1 MSGVPTHDLSAAI
14 KPQST
19 APLASILAAAQQ
31 RHALFP
37 APAPAG
43 NARPQPVVVAVSGG
57 VDSVVLLHLL
67 AHLAAAWKLELHV
80 AHVDH
85 ALRPASAEDAAFVR
99 DLAGAFGLPIH
110 SVRLDGAALHADPAG
125 VEAAART
132 ARYRF
137 LCATAINVT
146 PSSLVPL
153 VAVAH
158 HADDQAETLLL
169 RLVQGS
175 GLAGLAAMRPVTL
188 LEGTGLGDPAV
199 RLVRPLLAAPR
210 AAILDYAQRNR
221 LAWREDESNTDD
233 ARARNLLRHE
243 VLPHLARLNPDIR
256 ATLARTATLL
266 ADETDR
272 LHASDAATCRQLTV
286 AAGNGRL
293 LLDLAGV
300 QALPQADRRG
310 LLRAALGQLRDELR
324 AVTFAQLDGLAAA
337 IAAAGSGSGPHPLP
351 HDLAW
356 SIVWGNS
363 DQGLC
368 LALHRRD
375 TLPVEPPGPWLSP
388 AWRAASAAAKL
399 DPEQPCT
406 MTSGEWM
413 LTCNTVPVAALS
425 LPWGDNPD
433 RWLARFDRA
442 LLLAPELTTAR
453 PGMRIAPLGMGG
465 RHKQVGD
472 LFTDRK
478 IAPALREGW
487 PVVVDRASDTVLWV
501 CGLAQSH
508 YARITGATQ
517 RVWVVRWAH
526 SAG

>member
-1 MSGVPTHDLSAAI
+1 MTGVPTQDLSTAI
-14 KPQST
+14 KLQST
-19 APLASILAAAQQ
+19 EPLATILAAAQQ
-31 RHALFP
+31 SHALFP
-37 APAPAG
+37 APVPAS

-57 VDSVVLLHLL
+57 MDSVVLLHLL
-67 AHLAAAWKLELHV
+67 ARHATAWKLDLHV

-99 DLAGAFGLPIH
+99 DLAGAFGLPFH
-110 SVRLDGAALHADPAG
+110 GVRLDGVALHADPAG
-125 VEAAART
+125 IEAAART

-146 PSSLVPL
+146 PPSLVPL

-158 HADDQAETLLL
+158 HAGDQAETLLL

-188 LEGTGLGDPAV
+188 LEGPAPGDRPI

-210 AAILDYAQRNR
+210 ATILDYAQHHS
-221 LAWREDESNTDD
+221 LEWREDESNTDD

-266 ADETDR
+266 ADEADR
-272 LHASDAATCRQLTV
+272 LHAIDDAACRQLTV
-286 AAGNGRL
+286 AADAGRL
-293 LLDLAGV
+293 LLDLAGM
-300 QALPQADRRG
+300 QALPHAERRG
-310 LLRAALGQLRDELR
+310 LLRAALGQLTTEPRELS
-324 AVTFAQLDGLAAA
+324 FAQLDGLAAA
-337 IAAAGSGSGPHPLP
+337 VAAAGRASGPHPLP

-356 SIVWGNS
+356 SMVWGNG

-388 AWRAASAAAKL
+388 AWRAATATVKL
-399 DPEQPCT
+399 DEEPCT
-406 MTSGEWM
+406 VALDDWM
-413 LTCNTVPVAALS
+413 LTCNTMPVAALS
-425 LPWGDNPD
+425 LPWGRNPD
-433 RWLARFDRA
+433 RWMARFDRA
-442 LLLAPELTTAR
+442 LVMAPALMVAS
-453 PGMRIAPLGMGG
+453 PGMHIAPLGMGG
-465 RHKQVGD
+465 RRKQVGD

-478 IAPALREGW
+478 VAPALRAGW
-487 PVVVDRASDTVLWV
+487 PVVVDRANHTVLWV

-508 YARITGATQ
+508 HARITDATQ
-517 RVWVVRWAH
+517 RVWVAQWAR
-526 SAG
+526 SAGR